1 MWSTG
6 GGVARI
12 GLMLYTV
19 REECARDFAGTLRAV
34 AGLGY
39 EGVELFDLYGH
50 DAATVRTWLDE
61 LRLVACGR
69 HTSLDA
75 LETGLP
81 TLAAECATLGTDR
94 LVLSWIEPP
103 SSTEAAKVTAARLA
117 GIARECAQLGL
128 RFGFHN
134 HDGEVRPL
142 DGGASFVDE
151 LLAGDDVFLELD
163 LGWAWTAGVDPV
175 ALLRRAAGRCPLVH
189 VKDFASADGREFR
202 PVGEGA
208 IDYGRILP
216 VAVEAGVE
224 WLLVEQDETDGP
236 ALEAAARSLEAVRAA
251 I

>member
-1 MWSTG
+1 
-6 GGVARI
+6 VARV

-19 REECARDFAGTLRAV
+19 REDCDRDFEGTLRAV
-34 AGLGY
+34 ASLGY
-39 EGVELFDLYGH
+39 EGAELFDLHGH
-50 DAATVRTWLDE
+50 DAATVRGWLDE

-69 HTSLDA
+69 HARLDA
-75 LETGLP
+75 LETRLP
-81 TLAAECATLGTDR
+81 ALAAECATLGTDR

-103 SSTEAAKVTAARLA
+103 SSSDAAKEMAGRLA
-117 GIARECAQLGL
+117 GIARESERRGL

-142 DGGASFVDE
+142 DGGKSFLEE
-151 LLAGDDVFLELD
+151 LLAGTELFLELD

-175 ALLRRAAGRCPLVH
+175 ALLRRARGRCPLVH
-189 VKDFASADGREFR
+189 VKDFASAEGREFR

-216 VAVEAGVE
+216 AAVEAGVE

-236 ALEAAARSLEAVRAA
+236 ALEAAERSLAAVRVLV
-251 I
+251 